1 MESTSVR
8 SSTFDD
14 TRFSCKECDASFATN
29 RVLRRH
35 MENKNRVENDLK
47 RKNHEVEVAG
57 QEKEVSEEMKK
68 REREVSQEKQE
79 EEEEEEEEEVAL
91 MKDINILTTYFDVSD
106 EEAREVLEDAGGD
119 IVYAVIYLYN
129 MESNFEIKTKKV

>member
-1 MESTSVR
+1 M
-8 SSTFDD
+8 
-14 TRFSCKECDASFATN
+14 K
-29 RVLRRH
+29 
-35 MENKNRVENDLK
+35 NKNHVENDLK

-79 EEEEEEEEEVAL
+79 EEEEEEKEVAL

-119 IVYAVIYLYN
+119 IVYAVIYLSN
-129 MESNFEIKTKKV
+129 MESNFVIKLK